1 MIVMKKSDPNSIRF
15 VMDISITRLF
25 SIHAY
30 LVEGEASIKVSQ
42 SNFNIPDRYE
52 PIQTVELSTTDD
64 SMRNAIV
71 SVKDAPC
78 KYFQVELVD
87 PSADCL
93 IEVEILFK

>member
-1 MIVMKKSDPNSIRF
+1 MYKMTQSENKKITI
-15 VMDISITRLF
+15 DITTTRLF
-25 SIHAY
+25 SVHAY
-30 LVEGEASIKVSQ
+30 LVEGEASIKISQ
-42 SNFNIPDRYE
+42 SNFNKPDRFE
-52 PIQTVELSTTDD
+52 VIQTVQLLTTSD
-64 SMRNAIV
+64 SARNAIV